1 MNKLLNEWRNEN
13 KFPVGKVRLQSIIK
27 NQEMKKSTGN
37 TMKLSQERK
46 DELFDILQDRFEK
59 NMGRHKGLDW
69 NKLQIKLESNPEKI
83 WSLNEMEETGGEP
96 DVIGFDRETGEY
108 LFCDCVPESPKG
120 RRSLCYDPEA
130 LASRKEHKPQGSAVE
145 MASRMKIE
153 LLTEDQYMKLQE
165 LGKFDTKT
173 SSWIITP
180 PDIRRLGGA
189 LFGNWHFGRV
199 FIYHNGAESYY
210 SSRGFRGLLRV

>member
-1 MNKLLNEWRNEN
+1 MNEWRNEN

-108 LFCDCVPESPKG
+108 LFCDCVLESPKG

-210 SSRGFRGLLRV
+210 RSRGFRGLLRV

>member
-1 MNKLLNEWRNEN
+1 
-13 KFPVGKVRLQSIIK
+13 
-27 NQEMKKSTGN
+27 MKESTGN

-46 DELFDILQDRFEK
+46 DELFHILQDRFEK
-59 NMGRHKGLDW
+59 NMGRHKGLAW

-120 RRSLCYDPEA
+120 RRSLCYDQEA
-130 LASRKEHKPQGSAVE
+130 LASRKEHKPQGSAME

-165 LGKFDTKT
+165 LGKIDTKT

>member
-1 MNKLLNEWRNEN
+1 
-13 KFPVGKVRLQSIIK
+13 
-27 NQEMKKSTGN
+27 MKKLAGN

-46 DELFDILQDRFEK
+46 DELFHILQDRFEK
-59 NMGRHKGLDW
+59 NMDRHKGLAW
-69 NKLQIKLESNPEKI
+69 NKLQIKLENNPEKI

-120 RRSLCYDPEA
+120 RRSLCYDQEA

-165 LGKFDTKT
+165 LGKIDTKT

-180 PDIRRLGGA
+180 PDIRQLGGA